1 MIDIKGKY
9 CKDVKIFTDN
19 VEEEAITLIYNIAN
33 HPTFENKKIRIMPD
47 VHAGKGITIG
57 FTCPLSDYV
66 SPAHV
71 GCDIG
76 CSMTSMIFDKKL
88 EEKDFVEVEH
98 KIRQVIPTGFDIN
111 KKREFE
117 MKEFIKFMN
126 TEMNKARSSWPEMVY
141 AVNVDEK
148 YITQLLKRIKM
159 DSGVF
164 YKSIGTVGGGNHFIE
179 YGEFENGSAWT
190 IHCGSRNF
198 GMKIF
203 KYWEKVAQ
211 NNSLSKSEIKDFT
224 TTFKNDYMKNH
235 SDMRNFQKA
244 LNEFLNSKKE
254 GHYNGYLNGE
264 NMIGYITDLFFAQ
277 AYAKFNHKII
287 SEKIYDIVRNFGL
300 NKIEEKIYTTHNYI
314 SPYDQIIRKGA
325 IASYEGE
332 KMIIPFNMRDGLAIC
347 VGKSNREWNYSAPH
361 GAGRIMSRS
370 KAKQNVDIEEFKKAM
385 DGIYSTSIGVGTLDE
400 APMVY
405 KNCDEIISLIEPTC
419 DILFLIKPK
428 INIKAFESIEE

>member
-19 VEEEAITLIYNIAN
+19 VEEEAITLIYDIAN

-98 KIRQVIPTGFDIN
+98 KIRQAIPTGFDIN

-211 NNSLSKSEIKDFT
+211 NNSLSKSEIKDLT

-244 LNEFLNSKKE
+244 LNEFLKSKKE

-325 IASYEGE
+325 IASYEDE

-347 VGKSNREWNYSAPH
+347 VGKSNSEWNYSAPH

-400 APMVY
+400 SPMVY

>member
-19 VEEEAITLIYNIAN
+19 VEEEAITLIYDIAN

-88 EEKDFVEVEH
+88 DEKDFVEVEH

-126 TEMNKARSSWPEMVY
+126 NEMNKARSNWPEMVY

-203 KYWEKVAQ
+203 KYWESVAK
-211 NNSLSKSEIKDFT
+211 NNALSKNEIKEFT

-264 NMIGYITDLFFAQ
+264 NMIGYITDLFVAQ

-300 NKIEEKIYTTHNYI
+300 NKVEEKIYTTHNYI
-314 SPYDQIIRKGA
+314 SPYDHIIRKGA

-347 VGKSNREWNYSAPH
+347 VGKSNSEWNYSAPH

-370 KAKQNVDIEEFKKAM
+370 KAKQNVDVEDFKKSM
-385 DGIYSTSIGVGTLDE
+385 EGIYSTSIGVGTLDE
-400 APMVY
+400 SPMVY

>member
-1 MIDIKGKY
+1 
-9 CKDVKIFTDN
+9 
-19 VEEEAITLIYNIAN
+19 
-33 HPTFENKKIRIMPD
+33 
-47 VHAGKGITIG
+47 
-57 FTCPLSDYV
+57 
-66 SPAHV
+66 
-71 GCDIG
+71 
-76 CSMTSMIFDKKL
+76 
-88 EEKDFVEVEH
+88 
-98 KIRQVIPTGFDIN
+98 
-111 KKREFE
+111 
-117 MKEFIKFMN
+117 
-126 TEMNKARSSWPEMVY
+126 
-141 AVNVDEK
+141 
-148 YITQLLKRIKM
+148 
-159 DSGVF
+159 VF

-211 NNSLSKSEIKDFT
+211 NNSLSKSEIKDLT

-244 LNEFLNSKKE
+244 LNEFLKSKKE

-325 IASYEGE
+325 IASYEDE

-347 VGKSNREWNYSAPH
+347 VGKSNSEWNYSAPH

-400 APMVY
+400 SPMVY